1 MNYNEEEQDKAI
13 VQDDSSYDKQIKPV
27 PKPALNIGIEGDRVY
42 QDIIDAADH
51 SQLDVN
57 AIEKFTSV
65 SQRREDVYQALDTMG
80 EDTLVASAL
89 EIYASDVTETND
101 DGRIMWVTSDDGDVQ
116 KYVTFLLDSMNVDKH
131 LYGWAYSLC
140 KYGDLY
146 LRLYKESEF
155 DGDLFEEE
163 EEENKNNTLNEAVIV
178 RMYSKNDKYVHYLE
192 QVANP
197 GEMFELTRFGK
208 SYAYIQAKPGYS
220 LASRDDMTYT
230 DYYKFSFK
238 KEDVTIFNP
247 TNFVHACLDDNST
260 RTPEEVSIYKDKNG
274 LDSDVNSESTL
285 NFRVRRGQSLLYKL
299 FKIWRMMCLL
309 EDSLILNRVTRSSIY
324 RILNVEVGDMP
335 KENVALTLQRLK
347 QKLEQKQ
354 ALNKNTSMTEYTNP
368 GPMENIIYVPT
379 RAGMGNISTQTMGGD
394 VDVKGL
400 ADIDYFKNKFYAA
413 LGIPKQYLGDTDDA
427 TGFNGG
433 TSLSLISSNYAKKIK
448 RIQNALVQAITDAI
462 NIMLLDKNL
471 DSYINKFQ
479 IHMLAPTTQ
488 EEVDR
493 RDNLASQI
501 SLISDLIN
509 ILTDQIENPASQLK
523 IIKSL
528 ISDVVTDP
536 EVLSILEDEIE
547 KLEEEGDE
555 EMMTSDEDMGDEL
568 DDMNFDTDIDV
579 DMGGDIG
586 GGLDELGDIEDLGGE
601 EETAGTEELPSP
613 EQISPDVDFTD
624 NTLEF

>member
-1 MNYNEEEQDKAI
+1 MNYNEEEQNTPIIRDE
-13 VQDDSSYDKQIKPV
+13 QSYNREIKPT
-27 PKPALNIGIEGDRVY
+27 PKPPINIGIEGDRIY
-42 QDIIDAADH
+42 QDIIDASEH
-51 SQLDVN
+51 SQLDIS
-57 AIEKFTSV
+57 AIEQFGAT
-65 SQRREDVYQALDTMG
+65 SQRREDVYQVLDTMG
-80 EDTLVASAL
+80 EDTLIASAL

-101 DGRIMWVTSDDGDVQ
+101 DGKIMWVTSDDSNVQ
-116 KYVTFLLDSMNVDKH
+116 KFVTFLLDSMNVDKH

-155 DGDLFEEE
+155 DGDLFEDED
-163 EEENKNNTLNEAVIV
+163 NKKDTLNESVIV
-178 RMYSKNDKYVHYLE
+178 KMYKSSDKYVHYLE

-220 LASRDDMTYT
+220 LKNKDSM
-230 DYYKFSFK
+230 DYVDYFKFSFK
-238 KEDVTIFNP
+238 KDDVILFSP

-260 RTPEEVSIYKDKNG
+260 RTPEEVSIYKEKNG
-274 LDSDVNSESTL
+274 LNAEDNPDSTL
-285 NFRVRRGQSLLYKL
+285 TFRVRRGQSLLYKL
-299 FKIWRMMCLL
+299 FKIWRMMTLL

-354 ALNKNTSMTEYTNP
+354 ALNKDVSMSEYTNP

-379 RAGMGNISTQTMGGD
+379 RAGQGNISAQTMGGD

-433 TSLSLISSNYAKKIK
+433 TSLSLISSNYAKKVK

-462 NIMLLDKNL
+462 NIMLIDKNL

-493 RDNLASQI
+493 RDNLANQI

-509 ILTDQIENPASQLK
+509 ILTDRVEDPASQLK

-528 ISDVVTDP
+528 VSDIITEP
-536 EVLSILEDEIE
+536 EVLDILEEEISR
-547 KLEEEGDE
+547 LEEEGE
-555 EMMTSDEDMGDEL
+555 EIPNDSGDEDDSDRPVINNNM
-568 DDMNFDTDIDV
+568 
-579 DMGGDIG
+579 
-586 GGLDELGDIEDLGGE
+586 DLGGFE
-601 EETAGTEELPSP
+601 PRGGGEPNMDSEIDTADVEETEGGGEELPSP
-613 EQISPDVDFTD
+613 EQIGPDIDFTD
-624 NTLEF
+624 NTIEF